1 MAKNKNLTQAKKAK
15 NDEFDW
21 SELTP
26 SQKAKKKYELKHRVP
41 DSEFLKELRNPY
53 IPEEWFIG
61 DIRKAMGIWRENL
74 YGRF

>member
-41 DSEFLKELRNPY
+41 DSEFLKELEAHILPKNY
-53 IPEEWFIG
+53 FKLKIFQI
-61 DIRKAMGIWRENL
+61 II
-74 YGRF
+74 